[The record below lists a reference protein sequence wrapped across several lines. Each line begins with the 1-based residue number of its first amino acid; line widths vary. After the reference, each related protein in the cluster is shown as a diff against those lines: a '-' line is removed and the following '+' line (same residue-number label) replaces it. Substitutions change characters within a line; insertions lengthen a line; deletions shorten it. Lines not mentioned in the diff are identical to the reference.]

1 VLPDLS
7 SSSEF
12 ASDFGGA
19 ATPIVQHVLMYRHGC
34 NHHRANAA
42 LCTLERHART

>member
-1 VLPDLS
+1 VLPDLP

-12 ASDFGGA
+12 ASDLGGA
-19 ATPIVQHVLMYRHGC
+19 ATPIAQHVLMHRHGC

-42 LCTLERHART
+42 LRTLERQART

>member
-12 ASDFGGA
+12 VSDLGGA

-34 NHHRANAA
+34 NHHRWSAA
-42 LCTLERHART
+42 LCTSERRART